1 MCVIYGSR
9 GLRFEIFIRGTPLPR
24 LSVQQISIMKVLV
37 GVVALIAS
45 AASASAFDISV
56 FGERA
61 VQNLNLTPACAQMCI
76 LNPKWAKEYAPEC
89 ANIDLGV
96 EYGTRLCQNYVYQ
109 HMLDNCFK
117 EKCKAK
123 DRKRVTLLLLFR
135 AKMHRQGNLGKT
147 LARVMESTWN
157 CLLGKSG

>member
-1 MCVIYGSR
+1 MCVIYRSR
-9 GLRFEIFIRGTPLPR
+9 GLRLRSFFGLGVPLHR
-24 LSVQQISIMKVLV
+24 LSSHQISTMKFLA
-37 GVVALIAS
+37 GIVALIAS

-76 LNPKWAKEYAPEC
+76 LNPKWAREYAPEC

-109 HMLDNCFK
+109 HMLDCCFK

-123 DRKRVTLLLLFR
+123 DRKKVKLPLIMTKLC
-135 AKMHRQGNLGKT
+135 RQGNLGKT
-147 LARVMESTWN
+147 LARVTESTWN
-157 CLLGKSG
+157 CLLGRRG